1 MVRNR
6 AWRRHH
12 ISRLKSKR
20 KTYRIVLAKTE
31 KVVGK
36 IYCTPCA
43 CSCSCYFCG
52 NQRIH
57 HGVNIQEQRAL
68 LRFTD

>member
-1 MVRNR
+1 M
-6 AWRRHH
+6 
-12 ISRLKSKR
+12 
-20 KTYRIVLAKTE
+20 AKTE

-43 CSCSCYFCG
+43 CSCYLCG
-52 NQRIH
+52 NQRIY

>member
-12 ISRLKSKR
+12 ISRLKIKR
-20 KTYRIVLAKTE
+20 EKYRTGVDKSP

-43 CSCSCYFCG
+43 CSCYLCG

>member
-1 MVRNR
+1 MEMVRNL
-6 AWRRHH
+6 AWRRYH
-12 ISRLKSKR
+12 ISQLKSKR

-31 KVVGK
+31 KIVGK
-36 IYCTPCA
+36 IYCPPCA
-43 CSCSCYFCG
+43 CSYYLCG